1 MAKKPLKVDQ
11 SMSLAFKD
19 TADLRRDETP
29 VGVDQPDAVPPP
41 DPEVTSRNKRR
52 YHTAAYKKRILRKA
66 DACAETG
73 DLAKLLR
80 SEGLYSSHLTQWR
93 QQLDNALEPRKR
105 GRKRDPD
112 KALRQETE
120 KLRREIDRLNE
131 KLRKAEVIIDVQK
144 KLSTLLGIQLP
155 TVP

>member
-1 MAKKPLKVDQ
+1 MTKKPGKVDQ
-11 SMSLAFKD
+11 SMPLAFKD
-19 TADLRRDETP
+19 TVDLRRDETP
-29 VGVDQPDAVPPP
+29 VGVEQADAIPP
-41 DPEVTSRNKRR
+41 DPEVASKGKRR

-66 DACAETG
+66 DACTEPG
-73 DLAKLLR
+73 DLGKLLR

-93 QQLDNALEPRKR
+93 QQLDNALEPKKR

-112 KALRQETE
+112 KILRHEIE
-120 KLRREIDRLNE
+120 KLRRENERLNE

>member
-11 SMSLAFKD
+11 SMSLAFQD
-19 TADLRRDETP
+19 TVDLRRDEAP
-29 VGVDQPDAVPPP
+29 VGAEQAGASPP
-41 DPEVTSRNKRR
+41 DPEVTSKGKRR
-52 YHTAAYKKRILRKA
+52 HHTAAYKQRVLAKA
-66 DACAETG
+66 DNCTEPG
-73 DLAKLLR
+73 DLGKLLR

-93 QQLDNALEPRKR
+93 QQLDNALEPKKR

-112 KALRQETE
+112 KVLRHEME
-120 KLRREIDRLNE
+120 KLRRENERLNE
-131 KLRKAEVIIDVQK
+131 KLRKAELIIDVQK